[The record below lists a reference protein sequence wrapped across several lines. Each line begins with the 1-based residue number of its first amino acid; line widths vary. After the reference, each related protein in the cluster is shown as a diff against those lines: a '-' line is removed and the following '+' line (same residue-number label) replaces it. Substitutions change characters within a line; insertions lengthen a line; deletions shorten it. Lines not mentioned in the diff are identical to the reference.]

1 MNEYGLLIDGV
12 WRPAEGGRTLDVV
25 NPATG
30 VRQATAAH
38 ASADDLDDAL
48 AAAESGGRAWRS
60 MTAWERSA
68 VLRRASVLLAERAD
82 EVARRI
88 TQEQGKPLRE
98 AASEVAQAVEQ
109 LDWCADEARRIY
121 GRVVDSSSASTR
133 YRVQH
138 EPIGPVAAFTPW
150 NFPISLAARKIAP
163 ALAAGCSI
171 IIKPAEEAPG
181 ATIAMAE
188 CLMEAGLPA
197 GALGVV
203 TGDPA
208 QISEHL
214 ITSPVIRKV
223 SLTGSA
229 PVGRR
234 LIELSAVNIA
244 AVSME
249 LGGHAPVLVFA
260 DADPERAARL
270 CVQGK
275 FRNSGQ
281 VCVSPT
287 RFYVHESIAEAFTAE
302 FVRLT
307 AGLRSGDGLNDD
319 TDIGPLANERRRQAV
334 HAVVEDARARGAKI
348 LEGGEIVDGPGYFYR
363 PAVIV
368 DVPDDARVLRE
379 EPFGPIAPIGT
390 FVEFE
395 EAIAKANS
403 TDFGLAAYVI
413 TNDLITATRASEQ
426 IEAGIVGVNTLAA
439 SHTPVPF
446 GGVKQSGIGSENG
459 LESVQAYLVTKTVI
473 TELTPL

>member
-1 MNEYGLLIDGV
+1 MNEYGLLIGGI
-12 WRPAEGGRTLDVV
+12 WRPAHGGRTLDVV

-30 VRQATAAH
+30 AVQATAAH
-38 ASADDLDDAL
+38 ASVDDLDAAL
-48 AAAESGGRAWRS
+48 AAAESGWHAWRA

-82 EVARRI
+82 EIARRI

-121 GRVVDSSSASTR
+121 GRVVDSASASMR

-188 CLMEAGLPA
+188 CLTAAGLPA

-203 TGDPA
+203 TRDPA

-214 ITSPVIRKV
+214 IRSAVIRKV

-234 LIELSAVNIA
+234 LIELSATNIA

-249 LGGHAPVLVFA
+249 LGGHAPVLIFA
-260 DADPERAARL
+260 DADPRRAARL

-287 RFYVHESIAEAFTAE
+287 RFYVHESIAHDFTDE

-307 AGLRSGDGLNDD
+307 RELRAGDGLDD
-319 TDIGPLANERRRQAV
+319 DSDIGPLANARRREAV
-334 HAVVEDARARGAKI
+334 HAVVEDARTRGATI
-348 LEGGEIVDGPGYFYR
+348 LEGGANVDGPGYFYR
-363 PAVIV
+363 PAVLT

-390 FVEFE
+390 FASFD

-413 TNDLITATRASEQ
+413 TNDLIIATRATEQ

-459 LESVQAYLVTKTVI
+459 LESVHSYLVTKTVI